1 MKTLLLLFFGVGHID
16 NVAGTEKVFVNMAN
30 AFSQRGYRV
39 IAIYNDSPEKK
50 PFYKV
55 DEKVELIN
63 LEMGKIFP
71 PVSKKILREFYRIFK
86 FKLTNPV
93 ETYKS
98 EMFAKK
104 IEEKIKISEIY
115 SVVCFE
121 YNSVVVANKLGITPR
136 IAMVHNCIDELIK
149 PLTKKE
155 LEQANKMTVYQV
167 LMPSFVKEAQQYL
180 STEIVY
186 IPNAIDKVTWVKP
199 EKQKSNRDRHTIIC
213 IGRLEA
219 KQKRQHILLQA
230 FALLAEKYPQWEV
243 DIYGLG
249 YNLERDAYKEKLLN
263 IISKHKMEKQ
273 VHLKGVTDKILEKMY
288 QADILAMPSAYEGF
302 SMVLGDAMSIGLPA
316 VGFVNAPSVNEL
328 IVNNVTG
335 ILCRDTVKAYAAGL
349 EKLMCNERLR
359 RELGDNAYLAAQ
371 EYSAEKIWNKWDKL
385 FARLHEQYKI

>member
-1 MKTLLLLFFGVGHID
+1 MKILLLLFFGVGHID

-39 IAIYNDSPEKK
+39 IAIYNDSPGKK
-50 PFYKV
+50 PFYAV

-63 LEMGKIFP
+63 LAMRKIFP
-71 PVSKKILREFYRIFK
+71 PISKKILREVYRIFK
-86 FKLTNPV
+86 FKITNPV
-93 ETYKS
+93 EIYKS

-104 IEEKIKISEIY
+104 IEEKIKNSEIY

-155 LEQANKMTVYQV
+155 LEQANKMTAYQV
-167 LMPSFVKEAQQYL
+167 LMPSFVKEAQRYL

-186 IPNAIDKVTWVKP
+186 IPNAIDKVTLARQ
-199 EKQKSNRDRHTIIC
+199 EKQISDRNKHTIIC

-219 KQKRQHILLQA
+219 EQKQQHILLQA
-230 FALLAEKYPQWEV
+230 FALLADKYPQWEV

-249 YNLERDAYKEKLLN
+249 YNLERDAYKEELLH
-263 IISKHKMEKQ
+263 IINKYKMEKQ
-273 VHLKGVTDKILEKMY
+273 VHLKGVTDKILEKMC

-335 ILCRDTVKAYAAGL
+335 VLCADTIKDYAAGL

-359 RELGDNAYLAAQ
+359 RELGNNAYLAAQ
-371 EYSAEKIWNKWDKL
+371 EYSAEKVWNKWENL
-385 FARLHEQYKI
+385 FKRLHEQ